1 VAGGRAAALRPITEN
16 TAAGVVF
23 DPESG
28 RVEREIEPVTGQM
41 VRLSPDGRRLA
52 AQHSPAEQASGSVLI
67 HDLESGAATT
77 MEGFCVARPE
87 GNPECREAP
96 ATPFSEWTTSLAFSP
111 DGSLLAAG
119 GVFSGVSVWDST
131 SAKLLLNSGR
141 IFDGATVAF
150 SPDGSRLVASS
161 GETFV
166 VFDTGTWQE
175 LERRSL
181 AEGFLEQLVFTP
193 DGRYLVGGSG
203 ASRIVVLDTETW
215 RPTASLAGHQGV
227 VKDVA
232 ISPDASLIASSD
244 SYGLVRI
251 WSLATGEPLQGIPF
265 ETVIQNVAFADD
277 RRLLVTPDEGPA
289 VLVLT
294 TDLQELLGIARDRVT
309 RDLTREECRTYLHVD
324 TCPSD

>member
-1 VAGGRAAALRPITEN
+1 
-16 TAAGVVF
+16 
-23 DPESG
+23 
-28 RVEREIEPVTGQM
+28 
-41 VRLSPDGRRLA
+41 
-52 AQHSPAEQASGSVLI
+52 
-67 HDLESGAATT
+67 

-96 ATPFSEWTTSLAFSP
+96 ATPFPEWATSLAFSP
-111 DGSLLAAG
+111 NGSLLAAG
-119 GVFSGVSVWDST
+119 GAFSGVSVWDST
-131 SAKLLLNSGR
+131 SGKLLLNSGA

-161 GETFV
+161 GDTFV

-181 AEGFLEQLVFTP
+181 EEGFLQQLVFTP

>member
-1 VAGGRAAALRPITEN
+1 
-16 TAAGVVF
+16 
-23 DPESG
+23 
-28 RVEREIEPVTGQM
+28 M
-41 VRLSPDGRRLA
+41 K
-52 AQHSPAEQASGSVLI
+52 
-67 HDLESGAATT
+67 
-77 MEGFCVARPE
+77 GFCVARPE
-87 GNPECREAP
+87 GNPACREAP
-96 ATPFSEWTTSLAFSP
+96 ATPFQEWAMSLAFSP

-119 GVFSGVSVWDST
+119 GEFSGVSVWDST
-131 SAKLLLNSGR
+131 SGKLLHNSGR
-141 IFDGATVAF
+141 ISDVGATVAF

-161 GETFV
+161 GDSFV

-181 AEGFLEQLVFTP
+181 EEGFLQQLVFTP

-203 ASRIVVLDTETW
+203 GSRIVVLDTETW
-215 RPTASLAGHQGV
+215 RPIDSLAGHQGV

-232 ISPDASLIASSD
+232 ICPDGNLIASSD

-265 ETVIQNVAFADD
+265 QTVIQNVAFADD

-294 TDLQELLGIARDRVT
+294 TDLQELLRIARDRVT